1 MSGKKN
7 TLPNFCFFIP
17 AQCRRTCHKLTQR
30 SKLTR
35 IIFSFVFCKKKRSFF
50 YAKSECCHF
59 MSCLEHVH
67 PSLTWPLLLENSKN
81 ANLVKKKY
89 NPSSSKNSTH
99 PLLICSDFYVSLLYT
114 WQGLTIHHC
123 FILPKSHFL
132 NWPKNRAFKTKV
144 SENGVNTSIF

>member
-1 MSGKKN
+1 MSP
-7 TLPNFCFFIP
+7 LL
-17 AQCRRTCHKLTQR
+17 RRTCHKLTQR

-99 PLLICSDFYVSLLYT
+99 PLLICHISDMLGRQKL
-114 WQGLTIHHC
+114 GLDFEKKI
-123 FILPKSHFL
+123 
-132 NWPKNRAFKTKV
+132 
-144 SENGVNTSIF
+144 SELCQVNF